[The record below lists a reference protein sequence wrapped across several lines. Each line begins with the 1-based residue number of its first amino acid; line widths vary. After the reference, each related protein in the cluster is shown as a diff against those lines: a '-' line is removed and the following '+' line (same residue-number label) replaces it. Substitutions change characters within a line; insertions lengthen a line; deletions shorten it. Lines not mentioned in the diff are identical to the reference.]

1 MAPGKGSATVDIAIR
16 RVTLA
21 DSGHVASL
29 VSALGYPTSSA
40 QMVRRLESILSDDD
54 YATLVAC
61 EGERIVGF
69 VGTRVGLLFEGDGLY
84 GQIMAVAVAPDCQ
97 RNGIGRMLMHAAES
111 MLIARG
117 ACVFVV
123 TSGNHRADAHAFY
136 ENIGYT
142 FTGRRYGKRVRSSA

>member
-1 MAPGKGSATVDIAIR
+1 
-16 RVTLA
+16 
-21 DSGHVASL
+21 
-29 VSALGYPTSSA
+29 
-40 QMVRRLESILSDDD
+40 MVRRLESILSDDD

-69 VGTRVGLLFEGDGLY
+69 VGTRVGPLFEGDGLY

-97 RNGIGRMLMHAAES
+97 RNGIGRLLMHAAES

-123 TSGNHRADAHAFY
+123 TSGNHRAGAHAFY